1 MAKRKHPRISRDPRT
16 DRPRVRY
23 RDPSG
28 RQRTKH
34 FASDADA
41 VAWDAMNEADKHRG
55 VWLDPAGGRTKFSDW
70 SARCRTTTVNQRPST
85 RARDESLYRNHIEPV
100 FGAISLADIDHL
112 TVREW
117 IAGLSASGLAPPT
130 VHKIF
135 QVMAKFMRAAVDA
148 GLLASSPCERQP
160 LPRVEREEMRFLN
173 PDEAARLAD
182 TIPPL
187 YRPFV
192 FLGAYGGLRAGEMF
206 GLRRERVDVLH
217 ARVDVAEVLVEVNGH
232 HHFGPPKTRAGRRSV
247 PLPRFVADELAERLE
262 HVGPGGLVFPSVQ
275 GHPVRA
281 SLFRRRVWHPA
292 VDAAGLAPLRVHD
305 LRHTA
310 VALWIAAGASPKEI
324 AVRAGHTSVT
334 TVLDRYGHLFPG
346 HEAHVVDALDAMAR
360 AAHQGT
366 ADVRRLAP

>member
-1 MAKRKHPRISRDPRT
+1 
-16 DRPRVRY
+16 
-23 RDPSG
+23 
-28 RQRTKH
+28 
-34 FASDADA
+34 
-41 VAWDAMNEADKHRG
+41 
-55 VWLDPAGGRTKFSDW
+55 
-70 SARCRTTTVNQRPST
+70 
-85 RARDESLYRNHIEPV
+85 
-100 FGAISLADIDHL
+100 
-112 TVREW
+112 
-117 IAGLSASGLAPPT
+117 
-130 VHKIF
+130 
-135 QVMAKFMRAAVDA
+135 
-148 GLLASSPCERQP
+148 
-160 LPRVEREEMRFLN
+160 MRFLN
-173 PDEAARLAD
+173 PAEVARLAD

-192 FLGAYGGLRAGEMF
+192 FVGSYGGLRAGEMF

-247 PLPRFVADELAERLE
+247 PLPRFVADELAVRLE
-262 HVGPGGLVFPSVQ
+262 HVEPGGLVFPSAQ
-275 GHPVRA
+275 GHTVRA

-292 VDAAGLAPLRVHD
+292 VVAAGLAPLRVHD

-360 AAHQGT
+360 AAHQGPAD
-366 ADVRRLAP
+366 ADVRRLLP